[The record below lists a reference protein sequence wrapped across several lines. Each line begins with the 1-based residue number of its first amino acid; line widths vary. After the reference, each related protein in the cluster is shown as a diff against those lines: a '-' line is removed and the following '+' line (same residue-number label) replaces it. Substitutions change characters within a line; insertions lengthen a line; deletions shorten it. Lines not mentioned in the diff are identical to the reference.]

1 LATCLPGFQT
11 NIRRDLTVDGPAR
24 RAGMSPRNIARLF
37 RQDVGKTSAR
47 HIEDLR
53 LEVARRQLELTVLSL
68 EEVADASGFA
78 SAESLRRMF
87 RRRLELHLANTE
99 RRSGDVALRDL
110 TLPFFLC
117 VFLARIVF
125 WQKSWVYRVLM
136 LYQQKSLS
144 PRMKKCRR
152 ARWIEQESI
161 VAIY

>member
-1 LATCLPGFQT
+1 M
-11 NIRRDLTVDGPAR
+11 PA
-24 RAGMSPRNIARLF
+24 AWP
-37 RQDVGKTSAR
+37 V
-47 HIEDLR
+47 
-53 LEVARRQLELTVLSL
+53 
-68 EEVADASGFA
+68 
-78 SAESLRRMF
+78 
-87 RRRLELHLANTE
+87 RRRSGACSGDVWELHLANTQ
-99 RRSGDVALRDL
+99 RRSGDVALRNP

-161 VAIY
+161 VAPY